1 MNDLK
6 AASVLQK
13 FYIDSARE
21 GQVSLVST
29 HDVTNPPV
37 HYCNCS
43 LAYFGS
49 KVLTI
54 FTNNLKCM
62 QVLFSNKTFAA
73 NYIANN
79 LNNSHIDLCFG
90 TLPNQPV
97 DLLRIPFKNITCIL

>member
-6 AASVLQK
+6 AASVLQNLYK
-13 FYIDSARE
+13 NSTTE

-37 HYCNCS
+37 HYCNWS

-54 FTNNLKCM
+54 FTNKL
-62 QVLFSNKTFAA
+62 
-73 NYIANN
+73 
-79 LNNSHIDLCFG
+79 
-90 TLPNQPV
+90 
-97 DLLRIPFKNITCIL
+97 

>member
-6 AASVLQK
+6 ATSVLQK
-13 FYIDSARE
+13 LYKDSARE

-37 HYCNCS
+37 HYCNWS

-54 FTNNLKCM
+54 FTNKL
-62 QVLFSNKTFAA
+62 
-73 NYIANN
+73 
-79 LNNSHIDLCFG
+79 
-90 TLPNQPV
+90 
-97 DLLRIPFKNITCIL
+97 